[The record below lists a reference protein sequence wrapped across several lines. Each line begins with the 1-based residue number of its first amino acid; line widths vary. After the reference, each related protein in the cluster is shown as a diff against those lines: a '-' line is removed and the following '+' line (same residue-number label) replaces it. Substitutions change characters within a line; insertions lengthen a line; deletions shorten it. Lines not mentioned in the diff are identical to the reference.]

1 VDHAQNTAEQDR
13 VLARIRKPRRAP
25 PPEKGGRE
33 TRVVF
38 VDVAGV
44 GTGPAEVLAA
54 YPDGDLLVR
63 YRGHCY
69 VVSPRGRG

>member
-1 VDHAQNTAEQDR
+1 MSGPAAAPPR
-13 VLARIRKPRRAP
+13 PAPRPRRAGAP
-25 PPEKGGRE
+25 AERE
-33 TRVVF
+33 VIF